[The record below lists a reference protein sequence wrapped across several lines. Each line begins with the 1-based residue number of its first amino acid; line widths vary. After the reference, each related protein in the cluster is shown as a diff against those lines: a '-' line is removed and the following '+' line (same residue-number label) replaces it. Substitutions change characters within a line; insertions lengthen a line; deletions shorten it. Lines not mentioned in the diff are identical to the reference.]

1 MLIKIA
7 LKGGL
12 NEREAVFTVEPK
24 FSEDAAGESSKADF
38 FYFSIFQIYQ
48 VTLNKTK
55 TRGTVLFL
63 KLVRFIRN

>member
-1 MLIKIA
+1 MLNKIA

-24 FSEDAAGESSKADF
+24 FSEDSAGLSSKAEF

-48 VTLNKTK
+48 VTLK
-55 TRGTVLFL
+55 
-63 KLVRFIRN
+63 